1 MVREATKLTEFL
13 GSTYNYVHWV
23 MDSKAAATQ
32 PYFRNEVA
40 RAGQPAPD
48 FTLEDIDGNVVS
60 LSDFRGQP
68 VMIEFGSI
76 T

>member
-13 GSTYNYVHWV
+13 GSTYNYVHWT
-23 MDSKAAATQ
+23 MDGSVQ

-48 FTLEDIDGNVVS
+48 FTLEDTDGNVVS

>member
-1 MVREATKLTEFL
+1 MVKEATKLTDFF
-13 GSTYNYVHWV
+13 GGTYNYHHMIW
-23 MDSKAAATQ
+23 SPKEE
-32 PYFRNEVA
+32 PYFRNEVV

-48 FTLEDIDGNVVS
+48 FTLQDIDGNEVS
-60 LSDFRGQP
+60 LSDFRGRV

>member
-1 MVREATKLTEFL
+1 MVREAAKVTDFL

-23 MDSKAAATQ
+23 MDPSTQ

-48 FTLEDIDGNVVS
+48 FTVEDIDGNTVS